1 MNDMELICF
10 QIISNSGTAKSSYI
24 EAIQKAKQK
33 DFEAAEKLIAEGQE
47 CFTQAHHIHS
57 ELLQKDASGEHPKF
71 SLILM
76 HAEDQMANSEM
87 AYVMAKEIIEL
98 YKKLN

>member
-33 DFEAAEKLIAEGQE
+33 DF
-47 CFTQAHHIHS
+47 
-57 ELLQKDASGEHPKF
+57 
-71 SLILM
+71 
-76 HAEDQMANSEM
+76 
-87 AYVMAKEIIEL
+87 
-98 YKKLN
+98 

>member
-1 MNDMELICF
+1 MEDMELICF

-24 EAIQKAKQK
+24 EAIQKAKDG
-33 DFEAAEKLIAEGQE
+33 DFAAAEKLIEEGQN
-47 CFTQAHHIHS
+47 CFAQAHKIHG
-57 ELLQKDASGEHPKF
+57 ELLQKDASGDHPEF

-87 AYVMAKEIIEL
+87 AYVMAKEIIAL
-98 YKKLN
+98 YKKLA